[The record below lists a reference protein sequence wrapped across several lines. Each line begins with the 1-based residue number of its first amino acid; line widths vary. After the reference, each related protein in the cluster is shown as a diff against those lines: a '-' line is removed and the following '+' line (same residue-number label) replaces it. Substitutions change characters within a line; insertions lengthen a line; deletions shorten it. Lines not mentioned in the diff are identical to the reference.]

1 MDVPQTVWFIAE
13 NPKYPKWMM
22 TEVSHELETSI
33 SKYIPHRQDI
43 QQSLHQAK
51 GILCT

>member
-1 MDVPQTVWFIAE
+1 MVYSGKSKMDDLG
-13 NPKYPKWMM
+13 
-22 TEVSHELETSI
+22 VSHELETSI

-51 GILCT
+51 GIICT